1 MTTTIHLVGDA
12 AAQADL
18 FHRELPGVAVNAL
31 PREASLDAA
40 SDGAIGAGDVVV
52 AMRFRR
58 PNGAPPFRLLHVQGA
73 GLDGI
78 DFAALRPG
86 CTVCN
91 VFEHEGPIAEYVLM
105 HMLASEIRPQAMHFT
120 APGWGEAFRG
130 RAPHGELAG
139 RTLAIVGF
147 GRIGQAIAARARA
160 FGVRIATLD
169 RSLNQAARA
178 LVDVAVPADDLHG
191 LLAIADYVVLSC
203 PLNEKTQGMIDR
215 AALAAMKPSA
225 VLVNVARAAVVDQQA
240 LYDAL
245 LARRIGAAVLDVW
258 YRTPIASDDNPRPCD
273 LPFHDL
279 PNAVCTPHSSAWTT
293 ALPGRRFRF
302 IAANIRRLLANEPLQ
317 NVVWPR

>member
-147 GRIGQAIAARARA
+147 GRIGQAI
-160 FGVRIATLD
+160 VRIATLD

-245 LARRIGAAVLDVW
+245 LARRIGAAVLDV
-258 YRTPIASDDNPRPCD
+258 
-273 LPFHDL
+273 FHDL

-302 IAANIRRLLANEPLQ
+302 IAANIRCLLANEPLQ